1 MKIRS
6 AVIEISHPNSGAFAP
21 GAYVRELRFT
31 RDNSGP
37 LLSSPSQADQF
48 FKLQINCT
56 LRPHSRDRKL
66 SAVGCDTK
74 QQMSFVQHLAE
85 FHSSQKSV
93 LSAILLFLFQYMPL
107 YKSCINPFTH
117 YSVVLCR

>member
-1 MKIRS
+1 MKVPS
-6 AVIEISHPNSGAFAP
+6 AVIEISIRILVAFAP

-74 QQMSFVQHLAE
+74 QQTYFVPHLAE
-85 FHSSQKSV
+85 FHSQKS
-93 LSAILLFLFQYMPL
+93 LSSAILLL
-107 YKSCINPFTH
+107 
-117 YSVVLCR
+117 

>member
-74 QQMSFVQHLAE
+74 QQMYFVPHLAE
-85 FHSSQKSV
+85 SHTRQKTRSSE
-93 LSAILLFLFQYMPL
+93 ILLLCIQHVPL
-107 YKSCINPFTH
+107 
-117 YSVVLCR
+117 